1 MHLKVRKLRSKR
13 KISATDFFTENK
25 NLLYIKA
32 QLDESNFHNLYN
44 YYATDAKI
52 SSDSTL
58 PYFIK
63 SILSAKIFRAHRIPA
78 TASAKTSSPTPLAD
92 HRKTSGVYKKKRT
105 TESRCECV
113 SRSRWDCNE
122 VILLARICI
131 RRRSLGLLAT
141 TSPSEQTREEKAS
154 SVTLSERASER
165 E

>member
-92 HRKTSGVYKKKRT
+92 HRKTSEVYKKNERRNLAVSVCHARAETVTKSFSSL
-105 TESRCECV
+105 ES
-113 SRSRWDCNE
+113 
-122 VILLARICI
+122 A
-131 RRRSLGLLAT
+131 
-141 TSPSEQTREEKAS
+141 
-154 SVTLSERASER
+154 
-165 E
+165 